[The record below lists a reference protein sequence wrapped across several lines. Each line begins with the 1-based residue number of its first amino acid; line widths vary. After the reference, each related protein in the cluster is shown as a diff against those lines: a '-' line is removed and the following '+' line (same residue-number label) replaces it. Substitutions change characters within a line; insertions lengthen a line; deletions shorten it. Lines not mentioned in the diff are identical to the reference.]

1 MGIRRTSFRPKLK
14 GTSSLPRTAPQPS
27 PTQQEQGPNLEND
40 YNLAKSRK
48 DEAGELS
55 AKLNY

>member
-48 DEAGELS
+48 DEAG
-55 AKLNY
+55 